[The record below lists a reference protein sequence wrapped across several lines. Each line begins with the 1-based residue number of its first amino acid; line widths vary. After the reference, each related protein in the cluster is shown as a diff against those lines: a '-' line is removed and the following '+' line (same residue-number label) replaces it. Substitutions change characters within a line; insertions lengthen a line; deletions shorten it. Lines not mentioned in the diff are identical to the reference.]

1 MGNAINIKNLC
12 VWPLTSDDT
21 TDLTYGTKTDLAN
34 RFMTFT
40 DTPKQKPAKLEGDG
54 NVIDEYVGKQGGELT
69 LNITSLSAAERV
81 ALFGEKATNG
91 SNAMGKNDIIPYVC
105 VAFTVENSD
114 GTLALYKYPKVKLV
128 EQPISVEQRSEG
140 GIKYS
145 TTSLK
150 GDYTFTINEGNAR
163 HIMDDIDTVADAT
176 IVTAWYATADY
187 FAPAGA

>member
-34 RFMTFT
+34 RFMTFV
-40 DTPKQKPAKLEGDG
+40 DTPKQNSAKLEGDG
-54 NVIDEYVGKQGGELT
+54 TVIDEYVGKQGGELA

-105 VAFTVENSD
+105 AAFTVENSD
-114 GTLALYKYPKVKLV
+114 GTVALYKYPKVKLV
-128 EQPISVEQRSEG
+128 EQPISVEQRTEG
-140 GIKYS
+140 GVKYS

-150 GDYTFTINEGNAR
+150 GDYTFTINKDEAR
-163 HIMDDIDTVADAT
+163 YIMDDLDVTTDAT
-176 IVTAWYATADY
+176 VITAWYATAEY
-187 FAPAGA
+187 TAPAGA